1 MFDFMD
7 RITAYDVGV
16 IIGLFIAFFMVRFI
30 WFVCVMVKCGIEMIV
45 MKVLGWLGLETTA
58 FSQLVAAFFRRL
70 GNLMTMFKWTDPKHD
85 FNNGFSRMV
94 DAMYNGTWNSDTKS
108 SIDRDDYRRE
118 MWDKIRSSIVWALVL
133 IAITI
138 YADPWNWNLF

>member
-30 WFVCVMVKCGIEMIV
+30 WFVCVMVKCGIEKIV
-45 MKVLGWLGLETTA
+45 MEVLGWLGLETTA
-58 FSQLVAAFFRRL
+58 FGQFVAAFFRRL
-70 GNLMTMFKWTDPKHD
+70 GNLMTRFKWTDPKYD
-85 FNNGFSRMV
+85 FNRSSYESL
-94 DAMYNGTWNSDTKS
+94 DAMYNGTWTSELEAEIS
-108 SIDRDDYRRE
+108 RRDNMRE
-118 MWDKIRSSIVWALVL
+118 VWDNIRVSIVWILVF
-133 IAITI
+133 IAVTI